1 MGSQPESALVKDIR
15 VSLRHR
21 YGGLWIKTHGGPYA
35 QQGVPDLI
43 GCVDGLFIG
52 LEVKMPGKEDTLTP
66 LQKETLLQI
75 NVEGGHAKM
84 VTSVD
89 EALEVVALA
98 IEGDFVRP
106 ETGGWKDR
114 TTDEEEM

>member
-1 MGSQPESALVKDIR
+1 MGRQPESALVKDIR

-21 YGGLWIKTHGGPYA
+21 FGGLWIKTHGGPYA

-43 GCVDGLFIG
+43 GCVDGNFVG

-66 LQKETLLQI
+66 LQKETILQI
-75 NVEGGHAKM
+75 NIEGGHAKM
-84 VTSVD
+84 VTSV
-89 EALEVVALA
+89 EEA
-98 IEGDFVRP
+98 IEFV
-106 ETGGWKDR
+106 EVLLDKDALVGGWKGR